1 MPVRWRWKL
10 PVAALMYNVH
20 CSALLAGSWRSHV
33 PHSRSMMDAMR
44 KRSNTWQ
51 HGDASLDMAACDCG
65 KGAAAGASM
74 SGRKSFRQGTAA
86 RSLEPR
92 RSALSDAPAIEKMV
106 RVTVGLS
113 AESTKSIVIDTI
125 TTVAKLR
132 RKIQDVSGVSQ
143 RAQML
148 SISGKVLGSCFD
160 HQLLSEVAPE
170 VFYCDGVDV
179 TVLRRCSEAQAEWLD
194 MLERGDESARAGLF
208 SGVARDLQE
217 LCDFN
222 RLSRFRHVLQE
233 HMMNDA
239 HRYAFHRLRVHLLHE
254 RCPFTHPGVWRSEV
268 CQWLQ
273 EDETFLLMA
282 LEINN
287 PAAEVH
293 TPILLYGA
301 REQIQKKLELAKML
315 AENPRVDPL
324 VLADVAPC
332 VLHDREFLL
341 IAARRSGA
349 ILQMAAPE
357 LQQDLELVKACVMQS
372 GSALRF
378 VAPELKANKDIVLRA
393 VGNTGLAL
401 EHAAW
406 ELRDDE
412 EVVQLAV
419 RCTGLAL
426 EFASDRLKS
435 LREIVME
442 SVGQDGCAI
451 MFAAEALKDDMD
463 VVSRAVQVSGQALKH
478 VSGRLRNSREVVVLA
493 ARQHAQSLQ
502 HASPELRSDL
512 DTVIDAVSASFKA
525 FEFAS
530 PELRAEPKVIRSA
543 AKQLLSTHGI
553 IVHTDAELPEA
564 IETNVLLVSKESGQ
578 HLLAALQTGL
588 ITTRTFG
595 LAVVRH
601 DPQLY
606 RRLEEHVKADKEVS
620 LEAVKRL
627 PDLFPDMPFQ
637 TRNQLDVQVAA
648 VMQKPEMISFV
659 LPTDVT
665 RVQRAV
671 AAVAQAC
678 GLGL

>member
-1 MPVRWRWKL
+1 MERML
-10 PVAALMYNVH
+10 
-20 CSALLAGSWRSHV
+20 
-33 PHSRSMMDAMR
+33 
-44 KRSNTWQ
+44 
-51 HGDASLDMAACDCG
+51 
-65 KGAAAGASM
+65 
-74 SGRKSFRQGTAA
+74 
-86 RSLEPR
+86 
-92 RSALSDAPAIEKMV
+92 
-106 RVTVGLS
+106 RVNVGLS
-113 AESTKSIVIDTI
+113 AESKSGIVVDGA

-132 RKIQDVSGVSQ
+132 RKIQAAWITSSCVSSAH
-143 RAQML
+143 R
-148 SISGKVLGSCFD
+148 
-160 HQLLSEVAPE
+160 SEVAPE
-170 VFYCDGVDV
+170 VFYCDGIDV

-233 HMMNDA
+233 QLELQGHTCPVCEYTFFTSDA
-239 HRYAFHRLRVHLLHE
+239 PLRILA
-254 RCPFTHPGVWRSEV
+254 CGGVKF
-268 CQWLQ
+268 
-273 EDETFLLMA
+273 DETFLLMA

-301 REQIQKKLELAKML
+301 REQIQAKLDLAKML
-315 AENPRVDPL
+315 AGNPRVDPL
-324 VLADVAPC
+324 VLADVAPR

-393 VGNTGLAL
+393 VGNSGLAL

-412 EVVQLAV
+412 EVVQNAV

-426 EFASDRLKS
+426 EFASTRLKA
-435 LREIVME
+435 LRKIVLE
-442 SVGQDGCAI
+442 SVSQDGCAI
-451 MFAAEALKDDMD
+451 MFATEALKDDID
-463 VVSRAVQVSGQALKH
+463 IVSRAVQVSGQALKH
-478 VSGRLRNSREVVVLA
+478 VSARLRNSREVVVLA

-512 DTVIDAVSASFKA
+512 GTVIDAVSASFKA

-530 PELRAEPKVIRSA
+530 PELRAEAKVIRCA

-553 IVHTDAELPEA
+553 IVRSDAELPQI

-588 ITTRTFG
+588 LTTRTFG

-627 PDLFPDMPFQ
+627 PDLFPDMPFR
-637 TRNQLDVQVAA
+637 TRNVLDVQVAA
-648 VMQKPEMISFV
+648 VMQKPEMLSFV

-671 AAVAQAC
+671 AQARHQGYKPVPVLAQ
-678 GLGL
+678 